1 MCGAPARAGWS
12 VSRTVIAPPWQSGTE
27 KTLRGTRAAGPARS
41 VLVGASRS
49 SSLDVFTL
57 HQRSPFAAVVAAA
70 LSAVGIAGA
79 GIARPEVLTPPWR
92 RLGPPAP
99 LKRRRIHTSRVD
111 QPSVTVGPV
120 ELLCLSPAGQISATT
135 TEQRRRADQAD
146 PGVAQLRRADA
157 STTSRAIR
165 RAAQRGGRC
174 GSSSLGYRF
183 CERRGEP
190 SP

>member
-12 VSRTVIAPPWQSGTE
+12 GSRTVIAPPDQGGPR

-41 VLVGASRS
+41 VVVGASRS

-99 LKRRRIHTSRVD
+99 LK
-111 QPSVTVGPV
+111 
-120 ELLCLSPAGQISATT
+120 
-135 TEQRRRADQAD
+135 
-146 PGVAQLRRADA
+146 
-157 STTSRAIR
+157 
-165 RAAQRGGRC
+165 
-174 GSSSLGYRF
+174 
-183 CERRGEP
+183 
-190 SP
+190 

>member
-57 HQRSPFAAVVAAA
+57 HQRSPFAAAVAAA
-70 LSAVGIAGA
+70 LAAVGIAGA
-79 GIARPEVLTPPWR
+79 GIARREVLTPPWR
-92 RLGPPAP
+92 RPGPRAP

-111 QPSVTVGPV
+111 QPSVTGWPSRIA
-120 ELLCLSPAGQISATT
+120 LSI
-135 TEQRRRADQAD
+135 
-146 PGVAQLRRADA
+146 
-157 STTSRAIR
+157 TSRTDQCHHHRTAAAR
-165 RAAQRGGRC
+165 RPSRPRCRSTATRRCLNHLPGNPPGSLEGRP
-174 GSSSLGYRF
+174 LRQQQP
-183 CERRGEP
+183 RLPLLRTAR
-190 SP
+190 